1 MVAVIFLVAMLS
13 SILLS
18 LMGALPFWA
27 SALITAACLTGLGF
41 YGAIEQQQRNRIRRR
56 CRQLQARWGQR
67 ITHLGGLSLPLETK
81 GVLYLLE
88 DDLLLETENDHFQI
102 PHDSLR
108 KILILSAEQI
118 RRLSD
123 KRLCDMLATGNVRS
137 FSSLREK
144 IRHRDRAV
152 RGNGILML
160 AYKLD
165 GEDIRLLVL
174 STLLRLPAL
183 TGCFRDSGLP
193 SGKVGIIDSNGK
205 SMTPVV

>member
-1 MVAVIFLVAMLS
+1 MVAVIFLLAMLS

-27 SALITAACLTGLGF
+27 SAVITSVCLTGLGF
-41 YGAIEQQQRNRIRRR
+41 YGAIEQQLRYRIRRR
-56 CRQLQARWGQR
+56 GRQLQAKWGLR
-67 ITHLGGLSLPLETK
+67 IIHLGGLTLPLETK

-108 KILILSAEQI
+108 KILLLSADQI

-160 AYKLD
+160 AYKPD
-165 GEDIRLLVL
+165 GEEIRLLVL

-183 TGCFRDSGLP
+183 TGYFRGSDLP
-193 SGKVGIIDSNGK
+193 SGKAGMIDANGK
-205 SMTPVV
+205 SITPVV